1 MSTAAPQPD
10 PRGSLNPWPL
20 LLVLVFFAAGIVLV
34 ILRHWRRGSVM
45 MGGSLVF
52 AALLRLVLPSRIAGI
67 LAVRHRAFDVA
78 LMLGAGVGMMVL
90 GMVVPGTYV

>member
-1 MSTAAPQPD
+1 MSTAAPPND
-10 PRGSLNPWPL
+10 PRNSLNPWPL
-20 LLVLVFFAAGIVLV
+20 LLVLAFFGAGIVLV

-45 MGGSLVF
+45 MGGSLVL
-52 AALLRLVLPSRIAGI
+52 AAGLRLILPRRVAGL

-78 LMLGAGVGMMVL
+78 LTLGAGVAMMVL